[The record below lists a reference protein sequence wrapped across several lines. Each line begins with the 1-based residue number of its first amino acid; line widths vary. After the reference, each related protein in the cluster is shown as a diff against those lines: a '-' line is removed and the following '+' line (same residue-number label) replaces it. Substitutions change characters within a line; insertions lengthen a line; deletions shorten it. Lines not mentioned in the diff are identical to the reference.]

1 MDFRHNTVLK
11 EHYAFFV
18 ADREARIDG
27 GEHGFYLRDTR
38 LLSTYAWRFL
48 PMEGPEPQALLVEA
62 ARPDVL
68 TARYAQIVG
77 PAQTLA
83 LHRTVRLDA
92 RGFVDRIEVVNASR
106 ARRALSLE
114 LAVAADFT
122 DVFEVRG
129 WPRLER
135 PEPEIDA
142 FGTEMTLRHTA
153 SDGVASSVHV
163 RFDALAA
170 THPGGAEWELSLAPG
185 ERVVVTVEVAAT
197 HPLEVAPHA
206 PIPYD
211 EWRASFADLPRAPN
225 AAALARAIDDLR
237 GLLLFTPEGPVP
249 AAGVPWYVATFGR
262 DALLAAHL
270 LLPHRP
276 DVAAGTLRHLARHQ
290 GRRVDA
296 ARAEEPGKIVHE
308 MRFGELARTGRVP
321 HAAFYGTVDATPL
334 FLTLLEAH
342 REATG
347 SLDLVRELRPA
358 WSAALGW
365 LVEHGDLDGDGF
377 VEYVPGADGNA
388 HTWKDS
394 NDSMGHADGA
404 LADGPIAVAE
414 VQGYAYAGFRAAATW
429 CAALGEP
436 DAAAAWTA
444 RAEALRARFHEAFW
458 LEELGTY
465 ALALDGAKRPLRVRT
480 SDAGHLLWTGI
491 VPEAFAARVVAD
503 LTGPSLWSGW
513 GVRTLG
519 IDAARY
525 NPVSYHNGSVWPHD
539 TAICAA
545 GFARYGFHAEARR
558 VRDAL
563 FDLAAGEPDRRLPEL
578 VAGYERDELP
588 PVPYPVAC
596 RPQAWDAAALV
607 HVLRFDGD
615 G

>member
-18 ADREARIDG
+18 ADRDARIDG

-38 LLSTYAWRFL
+38 MLSTYAWRFL
-48 PMEGPEPQALLVEA
+48 PMDGAEPQALLVEA
-62 ARPDVL
+62 ARPDAL
-68 TARYAQIVG
+68 SARYAQIDG

-83 LHRTVRLDA
+83 WTRSLRLHA
-92 RGFVDRIEVVNASR
+92 HGFVDQIEVRNTSR
-106 ARRALSLE
+106 ERRALSLE
-114 LAVAADFT
+114 LAVAADFA

-129 WPRLER
+129 WPRLDR
-135 PEPEIDA
+135 AEPDVDA

-153 SDGVASSVHV
+153 SDGLTSSVRV

-170 THPGGAEWELSLAPG
+170 PHPGGAEWELSLAPG
-185 ERVVVTVEVAAT
+185 ERVAVEVEVAAA
-197 HPLEVAPHA
+197 HPLERAPHA
-206 PIPYD
+206 PIAY
-211 EWRASFADLPRAPN
+211 ETWRASFADLPPAPD
-225 AAALARAIDDLR
+225 AAALRRAIDDLR
-237 GLLLFTPEGPVP
+237 GLLLFTPDGPVP

-290 GRRVDA
+290 GRAVDPT
-296 ARAEEPGKIVHE
+296 RAEEPGKIVHE

-321 HAAFYGTVDATPL
+321 HAAFYGSVDATPL

-342 REATG
+342 RAATG

-358 WSAALGW
+358 WDAALRW
-365 LVEHGDLDGDGF
+365 LVERGDLDGDGF
-377 VEYVPGADGNA
+377 VEYLPGADGNA
-388 HTWKDS
+388 HSWKDS
-394 NDSMGHADGA
+394 ADSMGHADGR
-404 LADGPIAVAE
+404 LAQGPIAVAE
-414 VQGYAYAGFRAAATW
+414 VQGYAYAAYQAAATW
-429 CAALGEP
+429 SAALGEP

-444 RAEALRARFHEAFW
+444 RAAALGARFHDAFW

-465 ALALDGAKRPLRVRT
+465 ALALDGAKRPLEVRT

-491 VPEAFAARVVAD
+491 VPEAAAPRVVAD
-503 LTGPSLWSGW
+503 LLGPALWSGW

-519 IDAARY
+519 TDAARY

-539 TAICAA
+539 TALCAA

-563 FDLAAGEPDRRLPEL
+563 FELAAGEPDRRLPEL
-578 VAGYERDELP
+578 VAGYERDELA

-607 HVLRFDGD
+607 HVLRYADGD
-615 G
+615 